1 MLAQPD
7 PVSMRSIACNE
18 PPGPGRGSRGLFH
31 LAEAAAMTLA
41 ERFILDLIRRKTNFR
56 NFTLTLSVDG
66 DNWRATLSDHD
77 TGATLGG
84 KTSQSIDEALK
95 LARRSDMR

>member
-1 MLAQPD
+1 
-7 PVSMRSIACNE
+7 
-18 PPGPGRGSRGLFH
+18 
-31 LAEAAAMTLA
+31 MTLA
-41 ERFILDLIRRKTNFR
+41 ERFILDLIRRKNNFR